1 MKHLAK
7 LLLISCVF
15 FVLMGMVRGEYR
27 SKQSAVAEELHK
39 LNPAHNDELSYIDF
53 LTYRVLKNGSARV
66 ATLGS
71 SVTKGVGASVPSTTW
86 RARLQNEIRSTSRPL
101 KHVTIANHGH
111 SGYTSEMLLRPE
123 VIESVLKSRPDLL
136 ILETSVINNY
146 RQNVPLDVT
155 KASLEELYRTFTQQI
170 PGIEILFI
178 SPNPILK
185 TNLSE
190 SGLNE
195 LGLTFADYNNLTKSV
210 AAENGWHYFDTH
222 DAILNEMTERNIAI
236 EDMLH
241 DKIHPND
248 LGYEMWFNQ
257 LYQNKMTQPKFG
269 E

>member
-1 MKHLAK
+1 MKHLSK

-15 FVLMGMVRGEYR
+15 LVLMGMVRGEYR
-27 SKQSAVAEELHK
+27 SKQSAVAEELQK
-39 LNPAHNDELSYIDF
+39 LNPAYNDELSYIDF

-71 SVTKGVGASVPSTTW
+71 SVTKGVGAGTPSQTW
-86 RARLQNEIRSTSRPL
+86 RALLQNEIRSTSRPL

-123 VIESVLKSRPDLL
+123 VIEGVLKSRPDLL

-146 RQNVPLDVT
+146 RQSVTLDVT
-155 KASLEELYRTFTQQI
+155 KASLEELYRTFTQRI
-170 PGIEILFI
+170 PGVEILFI

-185 TNLSE
+185 TNLTE

-195 LGLTFADYNNLTKSV
+195 LGLTFADYNNLTKAV

-222 DAILNEMTERNIAI
+222 DAILNEMTERNIAL
-236 EDMLH
+236 EDMLD
-241 DKIHPND
+241 DKIHPNA

-257 LYQNKMTQPKFG
+257 LYNNKLTLPNFG

>member
-1 MKHLAK
+1 MKHLSK

-15 FVLMGMVRGEYR
+15 LVLMGMVRGEYR
-27 SKQSAVAEELHK
+27 TKQSAVAEEMHK
-39 LNPAHNDELSYIDF
+39 LNPAHNDDLSYIDF

-66 ATLGS
+66 AVLGS
-71 SVTKGVGASVPSTTW
+71 SVTKGVGASTPSHNW
-86 RARLQNEIRSTSRPL
+86 KALLQSEIRSTSRPL

-123 VIESVLKSRPDLL
+123 VIDGVLKSRPDLL

-146 RQNVPLDVT
+146 RQSVSLEGT
-155 KASLEELYRTFTQQI
+155 KSSLEELYRTFTQAI
-170 PGIEILFI
+170 PGVEILFI

-185 TNLSE
+185 TNLTE

-195 LGLTFADYNNLTKSV
+195 LGLTFADYNNLTKAV

-222 DAILNEMTERNIAI
+222 DAISNEMTERDIAL
-236 EDMLH
+236 EDML
-241 DKIHPND
+241 DDTIHPND
-248 LGYEMWFNQ
+248 LGYKMWFNQ
-257 LYQNKMTQPKFG
+257 LYHNKMTLPKFG